1 MSKTE
6 YNEPTTV
13 DVKSESIQYADE
25 PIQLEWTEEE
35 EQVIKRKLDWHT
47 VPLVTTLYLLCV
59 CDFFL
64 PSNINRLLHCH

>member
-1 MSKTE
+1 MSKIE

-25 PIQLEWTEEE
+25 PVQLEWTEEE

-59 CDFFL
+59 CDFL
-64 PSNINRLLHCH
+64 LTSNISWLSRRH